1 MDIFSSIQIAEVVS
15 MIFYTFLGLALLGAC
30 WWIVDRITPYSVT
43 KEIENDQ
50 NVALAVLIGMLFL
63 SLSIIIAAVII
74 S

>member
-15 MIFYTFLGLALLGAC
+15 MIFYTFLGLALLGGC
-30 WWIVDRITPYSVT
+30 WWIIDKITPYSVS